1 MGRNRVE
8 LFDKIRTDHA
18 TGEYSIRALADLHG
32 VHRRTV
38 RQALESSIPPP
49 RKTPQRAAPK
59 LGPVASIVDQWLR
72 DDLTAPR
79 KQRHTARRIWE
90 RLIDEHGLEGL
101 SYSTVRDHVAKRR
114 QVIAAEAG
122 ASAEVFIVQQHLPG
136 AEGEVDFAELYAYIN
151 NIKEKLHLFTLRL
164 SCSGRAVHV
173 AFRTEALEAFCE
185 GHVIAFER
193 LGGMPERIRYDNLKV
208 AVSNVLMGRERRE
221 ADRWIMFRSHYG
233 FDAFYCRP
241 GVEGAH
247 EKGGVEGEGGR
258 FRRRHC
264 VPIPHA
270 ASLEE
275 LNAMFAAADAADD
288 ARRIG
293 QRPQTVGQMFALEAP
308 ALRPLPTE
316 RFETGIEVMT
326 TVDRHARVTVR
337 QIHYS
342 VPAKLIGRRLRVIAR
357 ASEILVFDGRH
368 VVARHERSTA
378 RGSQHLQLDHYLEVL
393 SRKPGA
399 LPGSLALEQ
408 ARKEGLF
415 TATHEA
421 WWAAA
426 RAARGDSDGTRA
438 LIDVL
443 LLHRHLPS
451 HAVLA
456 GIRAALTVGAHDPDV
471 VSLEAR
477 RAARGEMPNDETA
490 PHASAVAHLPVDVR
504 PLPDTARYDELLT
517 HHPRRKVTT

>member
-8 LFDKIRTDHA
+8 LFDKIREDHK
-18 TGEYSIRALADLHG
+18 TGEYSIRGLADKHG

-38 RQALESSIPPP
+38 RQALDSSQPPP
-49 RKTPQRAAPK
+49 RKPAVR
-59 LGPVASIVDQWLR
+59 VASRLGSVTEVIDQWLR

-79 KQRHTARRIWE
+79 KQRHTARRVWE
-90 RLIDEHGLEGL
+90 RLIDEQGMEGL

-114 QVIAAEAG
+114 PVIAAEAG
-122 ASAEVFIVQQHLPG
+122 ARAEVFIVQQHLPG
-136 AEGEVDFAELYAYIN
+136 AEAEVDFAELYADIAGVR
-151 NIKEKLHLFTLRL
+151 EKLHLFTLRL
-164 SCSGRAVHV
+164 SHSGKSVHV

-185 GHVIAFER
+185 GHAIAFER
-193 LGGMPERIRYDNLKV
+193 LGGMPGRIRYDNTKV

-221 ADRWIMFRSHYG
+221 SDRWIMFRSHYG

-264 VPIPHA
+264 VPVPQA
-270 ASLEE
+270 RSLAE
-275 LNAMFAAADAADD
+275 LNSMLSAADDADD

-293 QRPQTVGQMFALEAP
+293 TRPQTVGQMFATELP
-308 ALRPLPTE
+308 LLRELPIE

-337 QIHYS
+337 QVHYS
-342 VPAKLIGRRLRVIAR
+342 VPARLIGRRLRVIVR

-368 VVARHERSTA
+368 VIARHERSTT

-393 SRKPGA
+393 ARKPGA

-408 ARKEGLF
+408 ARRLGLF

-426 RAARGDSDGTRA
+426 RAAWGDTEGTRA
-438 LIDVL
+438 LVDVL
-443 LLHRHLPS
+443 LLHRHLP
-451 HAVLA
+451 AEAITA
-456 GIRAALTVGAHDPDV
+456 GIRAALSVGAHDPDV
-471 VSLEAR
+471 VALEAR
-477 RAARGEMPNDETA
+477 RSAHRVQDSQPAAA
-490 PHASAVAHLPVDVR
+490 LPVTPLPLDTR
-504 PLPDTARYDELLT
+504 PLPDAARYDELLT
-517 HHPRRKVTT
+517 HHPRRKVTA

>member
-1 MGRNRVE
+1 MGRDRVE
-8 LFDKIRTDHA
+8 LFDKIRTDHL
-18 TGEYSIRALADLHG
+18 TGEYSIRGLADLHG

-38 RQALESSIPPP
+38 RQALESSVPPP
-49 RKTPQRAAPK
+49 RKRPQRAAPK
-59 LGPVASIVDQWLR
+59 LGPVTSIVDQWLR
-72 DDLTAPR
+72 DDVTSPR
-79 KQRHTARRIWE
+79 KQRHTARRVWE

-114 QVIAAEAG
+114 KEIAAEAG
-122 ASAEVFIVQQHLPG
+122 DIAEVFIVQQHLPG
-136 AEGEVDFAELYAYIN
+136 AEGEVDFAELYAFIN
-151 NIKEKLHLFTLRL
+151 GVKEKLHLFTLRL
-164 SCSGRAVHV
+164 SCSGKAVHV
-173 AFRTEALEAFCE
+173 AFRTEALEAFTE

-193 LGGMPERIRYDNLKV
+193 LGGMPARIRYDNLKV
-208 AVSNVLMGRERRE
+208 AVSNVLMGRQRRE
-221 ADRWIMFRSHYG
+221 SDRWIMFRSHYG

-275 LNAMFAAADAADD
+275 LNAMLAAADVADD

-293 QRPQTVGQMFALEAP
+293 QRPKTVGQMFALEAP
-308 ALRPLPTE
+308 ALRPLPSD

-326 TVDRHARVTVR
+326 TVDRHSRVTVR
-337 QIHYS
+337 QVHYS

-368 VVARHERSTA
+368 LVARHERSTA

-393 SRKPGA
+393 ARKPGA

-408 ARKEGLF
+408 ARQLGLF
-415 TATHEA
+415 TPTHEA
-421 WWAAA
+421 WWASA
-426 RAARGDSDGTRA
+426 RAVRGDSDGTRA

-451 HAVLA
+451 QAVLA

-471 VSLEAR
+471 VALEAR
-477 RAARGEMPNDETA
+477 RAARGEAVNDEA
-490 PHASAVAHLPVDVR
+490 EPHVSAVAHLPVDVR

-517 HHPRRKVTT
+517 HHPRRKVPT